1 MLEVL
6 IHFKPT
12 PAVQHVA
19 DARRSRPA
27 KGHSYVEI
35 IILLQEGTVNDAE
48 NVPAMHLPVFQ
59 RLLLSDLCKLS
70 RKIG

>member
-1 MLEVL
+1 MPEVF
-6 IHFKPT
+6 IHLKPA

-19 DARRSRPA
+19 DARRRRPA
-27 KGHSYVEI
+27 KRHSYVEI

-59 RLLLSDLCKLS
+59 RLLLGNLRKLS
-70 RKIG
+70 RKI